1 MKALSV
7 STASCSSEIA
17 RIPDVVDDSNESIM
31 MVTDEKTSCTTS
43 TTSAAQM
50 GNRFHQFLVRFQSK
64 THVISLLNNNNGESC
79 VDSMNTHTQL
89 LQLLADRTG
98 WPLSYLRISHISF
111 PFVQVQVC
119 SSIRGGKGGFG
130 TLLKG
135 QSRQAGAKMTTDFGA
150 CRDLQG
156 RRLRHVNDEIKLR
169 KWRERQR
176 KEAAGE
182 KVENDD
188 MWNTQS
194 GIYNWHLM
202 TPTWADISKKD
213 TNRIKRQFQKM
224 DRQLE
229 KETALKKEHDEMY
242 QKTMT
247 HYLEE
252 TTSVSKSVQENLNDA
267 IKQGLKNANASA
279 VSNKKRK
286 RIEGN
291 VTESNT
297 SFSNYTTSVDE
308 QPNSLVSLSGDV
320 AVETIPGVESIK
332 IQSKSDFMTAVF
344 VLDRGEESLSSSSS
358 KARILPSSYYY
369 ETTLVTGG
377 LAQIGWA
384 CLVNRKG
391 SSVFAPSND
400 LGDGVGDDNDSFAV
414 DGSRGLKFHGGTE
427 SKFAIDWRKGDRL
440 GCLLDIKTGDMSF
453 TLNGK
458 DLGVAFTDTKAK
470 PMMPAFSCNQN
481 EILEL
486 HITKKDCK
494 YFPTNDKGIIAVKDL
509 VSIGEPMTEP
519 RTSDNNPKEQENK
532 KIVSTS
538 EEEKDFK
545 PSCSQNESGM
555 TDSSC
560 SVRDADA
567 KVTIVPEVQESI
579 KPKLLDLDP
588 YKCVQELEELG
599 LGRLKSA
606 LLALKVKCGGTLQQR
621 AERLFSLKGLDYEDF
636 PKKVRTKGL
645 LSQNE
650 MFK

>member
-1 MKALSV
+1 MKAPSV
-7 STASCSSEIA
+7 SAASCSSEIA
-17 RIPDVVDDSNESIM
+17 RIPDVVDDSNNESIM
-31 MVTDEKTSCTTS
+31 MVTDEKTSCTS
-43 TTSAAQM
+43 TAQL

-79 VDSMNTHTQL
+79 FDSMHTHTQL

-98 WPLSYLRISHISF
+98 WPLSYLRIGHISF

-176 KEAAGE
+176 REAAGE

-202 TPTWADISKKD
+202 TPTWADISKRD
-213 TNRIKRQFQKM
+213 TNRIKRQFKKM
-224 DRQLE
+224 DSKLE

-247 HYLEE
+247 HYLKE
-252 TTSVSKSVQENLNDA
+252 TTSVSESVQKNLNDA
-267 IKQGLKNANASA
+267 IKQGLKNASASA
-279 VSNKKRK
+279 VSKKKRQ
-286 RIEGN
+286 R
-291 VTESNT
+291 TEE
-297 SFSNYTTSVDE
+297 FSNYTTDDDE

-344 VLDRGEESLSSSSS
+344 VLDRGEESSLSS
-358 KARILPSSYYY
+358 KARTLPSSYYY
-369 ETTLVTGG
+369 ETTLVSGG
-377 LAQIGWA
+377 IAQIGWA
-384 CLVNRKG
+384 CLVDRKG

-400 LGDGVGDDNDSFAV
+400 LGDGVGDDNNSFAV
-414 DGSRGLKFHGGTE
+414 DGSRGLKFHGGNE
-427 SKFAIDWRKGDRL
+427 SKFPIGWEKGDRL
-440 GCLLDIKTGDMSF
+440 GCRLDIKTGDMSF

-470 PMMPAFSCNQN
+470 PMVPAFSCNQN

-486 HITKKDCK
+486 HFTKKDCK
-494 YFPTNDKGIIAVKDL
+494 YFPINDKGVVAVKDL
-509 VSIGEPMTEP
+509 VSIEEPMTEP
-519 RTSDNNPKEQENK
+519 RTSDTDLKEQENK
-532 KIVSTS
+532 TIVSTS
-538 EEEKDFK
+538 KEEKDSK
-545 PSCSQNESGM
+545 PSCSQNESGI
-555 TDSSC
+555 THSSN

-567 KVTIVPEVQESI
+567 KVTIVPEVQEPTR
-579 KPKLLDLDP
+579 PKLLDLDP
-588 YKCVQELEELG
+588 YKYVQELEELG
-599 LGRLKSA
+599 LSRLKSA

-636 PKKVRTKGL
+636 PKKVRAKGFI
-645 LSQNE
+645 E
-650 MFK
+650 PK